1 MRTARILLA
10 DSQMLL
16 MEAIS
21 KLLEPELTLR
31 QREVLQLLAA
41 GRSMKE
47 IAFALQIKPR
57 TVAYHKYRMM
67 DDFNLGSSAALMRFA
82 LREEVA

>member
-1 MRTARILLA
+1 LA
-10 DSQMLL
+10 GGHASQKYPLR
-16 MEAIS
+16 
-21 KLLEPELTLR
+21 LTRR

-47 IAFALQIKPR
+47 TAFALRIKPR

-67 DDFNLGSSAALMRFA
+67 DDFNLSSNAALMRFA
-82 LREEVA
+82 LWEQVA